1 MRKIWLKELFYST
14 LCFKVLL
21 KKIKMIKSIRI
32 FSAKITINTML
43 KRMLLG
49 ALIGLLV
56 ISFFVF
62 GVDNPNPSW
71 AANWRIR
78 PLIVT
83 PVVGAFGILSF
94 YLNDIIGV
102 KGNWPRIFLI
112 FISIILF
119 LISLWLGTVLGLA
132 GTMWD

>member
-1 MRKIWLKELFYST
+1 MT
-14 LCFKVLL
+14 
-21 KKIKMIKSIRI
+21 KSIRI